1 MYSFKSCLTLRLNK
15 KSTSE
20 VSRIS
25 KLSCLF
31 VFSARGGEMYPY
43 CVGSDLEPDGTE
55 CDGGSPVRG
64 LEEDDQQVFSENDVI
79 RYTVQLLEALQF
91 LHSHNILHLD
101 IKVSQS
107 GSQLS
112 STGAQIR
119 LKSASHQP

>member
-1 MYSFKSCLTLRLNK
+1 
-15 KSTSE
+15 
-20 VSRIS
+20 
-25 KLSCLF
+25 
-31 VFSARGGEMYPY
+31 MYPY

-119 LKSASHQP
+119 LKSASHQPWLTNNFHHIISISQQDCSYQDEALNVPTAF